1 MKIRAL
7 AAGLLFLT
15 ATSCALVRS
24 TENQPIDPAI
34 VRQFQVGV
42 TTAPEVVAKLGAPSQ
57 IVELGERSAYRYG
70 HTVTKGA
77 ALILI
82 AFNVGNS
89 DSRADRLWVFFDRND
104 VLTHV
109 GATFESH
116 RPQYAMPWE
125 DVHESADDAAADAG
139 RPGLEP

>member
-1 MKIRAL
+1 MIRTL
-7 AAGLLFLT
+7 VTGLLVFAT
-15 ATSCALVRS
+15 TSCALVRS
-24 TENQPIDPAI
+24 TENQPIDPAV
-34 VRQFQVGV
+34 VREFRVGQ

-57 IVELGERSAYRYG
+57 IVELGERSAYSYG

-82 AFNVGNS
+82 AFNIGNS

-109 GATFESH
+109 GASFESH

-125 DVHESADDAAADAG
+125 DVHEPEDDADADAG
-139 RPGLEP
+139 RDGLAP